1 MKNVWK
7 TSLVLTAIF
16 AASALAQSTVAQTN
30 NDSTVITATSNAL
43 QPVLDGIAGKYGWVA
58 TVLIVIGTLRILL
71 KPVMTAIENAVTN
84 DPARLAALQ
93 KFEAGPIFAA
103 VAFALDLGASIK
115 LPHAVVV
122 ATVPKSIN

>member
-1 MKNVWK
+1 MKKVLK
-7 TSLVLTAIF
+7 TSLILTATLTI
-16 AASALAQSTVAQTN
+16 AAVAQHAGAQDISPASATDN
-30 NDSTVITATSNAL
+30 PL
-43 QPVLDGIAGKYGWVA
+43 QPVMDGLMGKYGWIA

-71 KPVMTAIENAVTN
+71 KPVMTALEKAVQN

-122 ATVPKSIN
+122 ATVPKSNS

>member
-1 MKNVWK
+1 MKKILK
-7 TSLVLTAIF
+7 TSLILTA
-16 AASALAQSTVAQTN
+16 ALTIAGVAQHAGAQDVSPAPTTDN
-30 NDSTVITATSNAL
+30 PL
-43 QPVLDGIAGKYGWVA
+43 QPVMDGLMGKYGWIA

-71 KPVMTAIENAVTN
+71 KPVMAAIEKAVEN

-103 VAFALDLGASIK
+103 VSFALDLGASIK

-122 ATVPKSIN
+122 ATVPKSNS